1 MKKSLTL
8 VVVFGLAALLI
19 AGVYE
24 VFRLRFQAGDIYPE
38 YSTLRADPLGA
49 KAAFDTIEE
58 LGEHLQV
65 IRQRQDLRLLE
76 LDSNST
82 LFFAGVTGH
91 WLDQVLTRTEF
102 DVLDT
107 AIREG
112 TRCVITFSGRDNA
125 IGGDIEREEE
135 DEEAFVTPDD
145 VLDREAG
152 KSAQK
157 TDEPEVEKDDEEGA
171 VDPEEMPILGIGEI
185 KRRWGFE
192 AGYATG
198 ENWDLEAGV
207 AAKVEI
213 ESSFLEE
220 IIAIRSP
227 WRFTRLA
234 PAWKPIATVGGR
246 PVIMERAYGEGVLVL
261 CADSWFL
268 SNESLAKRRALG
280 ELLWAVGDR
289 STIVF
294 DETHHGVLESEGV
307 VGMVARYRL
316 HGVIRGCGWNRCGIG
331 RCPPHANWNRKAGDP
346 PPMLPRL
353 GAKSG
358 AEATLLEG
366 GGGSGQGSNRCR
378 GIEVIRRKKS
388 SRCLYRN
395 YIKTIQKVFL
405 KSPCP
410 CPAVPLSRASD
421 QSLHKNQMNENVE
434 RINQVL
440 KSARAEVGKVI
451 IGQSDV
457 VDQCLIAIFTGNHI
471 LLEGVPGVAKTL
483 LVRTLAHVLGTDF
496 ARIQFTPDLMPAD
509 ITGTNVFSLK
519 DNAFTLVQGP
529 VFTSF
534 LLADEINRAPAKT
547 QSALLQAMQ
556 ERLVTI
562 DRNTYALPASFT
574 VFATQN
580 PIEYEGTYPLPEAQ
594 KDRFLL
600 KVDVSY
606 PNQSEELELAK
617 RSLGNESPE
626 RLLANGV
633 VKPVIGDAT
642 IADMREALNAI
653 LVKEELIHYAVE
665 LVRTTRSS
673 DSILVGAGPRATQA
687 LLLSSRAVAAID
699 GRDFVTPD
707 DIRTMTRPVLSH
719 RIVLRP
725 EYEIEGMTVGE
736 SIEKLLEK
744 VPVPR

>member
-1 MKKSLTL
+1 
-8 VVVFGLAALLI
+8 
-19 AGVYE
+19 
-24 VFRLRFQAGDIYPE
+24 
-38 YSTLRADPLGA
+38 
-49 KAAFDTIEE
+49 
-58 LGEHLQV
+58 
-65 IRQRQDLRLLE
+65 
-76 LDSNST
+76 
-82 LFFAGVTGH
+82 
-91 WLDQVLTRTEF
+91 
-102 DVLDT
+102 
-107 AIREG
+107 
-112 TRCVITFSGRDNA
+112 
-125 IGGDIEREEE
+125 
-135 DEEAFVTPDD
+135 
-145 VLDREAG
+145 
-152 KSAQK
+152 
-157 TDEPEVEKDDEEGA
+157 
-171 VDPEEMPILGIGEI
+171 
-185 KRRWGFE
+185 
-192 AGYATG
+192 
-198 ENWDLEAGV
+198 
-207 AAKVEI
+207 
-213 ESSFLEE
+213 
-220 IIAIRSP
+220 
-227 WRFTRLA
+227 
-234 PAWKPIATVGGR
+234 
-246 PVIMERAYGEGVLVL
+246 
-261 CADSWFL
+261 
-268 SNESLAKRRALG
+268 
-280 ELLWAVGDR
+280 
-289 STIVF
+289 
-294 DETHHGVLESEGV
+294 
-307 VGMVARYRL
+307 
-316 HGVIRGCGWNRCGIG
+316 
-331 RCPPHANWNRKAGDP
+331 
-346 PPMLPRL
+346 
-353 GAKSG
+353 
-358 AEATLLEG
+358 
-366 GGGSGQGSNRCR
+366 
-378 GIEVIRRKKS
+378 
-388 SRCLYRN
+388 
-395 YIKTIQKVFL
+395 
-405 KSPCP
+405 
-410 CPAVPLSRASD
+410 
-421 QSLHKNQMNENVE
+421 MNENVE

-687 LLLSSRAVAAID
+687 LLLSSRAVAA
-699 GRDFVTPD
+699 
-707 DIRTMTRPVLSH
+707 M
-719 RIVLRP
+719 IVA
-725 EYEIEGMTVGE
+725 T
-736 SIEKLLEK
+736 S
-744 VPVPR
+744 